1 MKRLHVHIS
10 AEDLE
15 KTIGFYS
22 TLFGTA
28 PDVRKSD
35 YAKWMLDDPA
45 VNFAVSHRD
54 GSRTGVSHL
63 GFQFDGLDELDRFK
77 SQLKAAGQDFTT
89 EEQVTCCYAN
99 GDKAWVTDPEGIP
112 WEAFKTHHL
121 VLDDEDLT
129 VEQQKMTCDEGSIC
143 CA

>member
-15 KTIGFYS
+15 KTIEFYS
-22 TLFGTA
+22 TLFGSA

-45 VNFAVSHRD
+45 LNFAVSHQE
-54 GSRTGVSHL
+54 SRQTGISHL
-63 GFQFDGLDELDRFK
+63 GFQFDEIDELDRFK
-77 SQLKAAGQDFTT
+77 SQLTTAGQSFVT
-89 EEQVTCCYAN
+89 EEQVTCCYAK
-99 GDKAWVTDPEGIP
+99 GDKAWVTDPDGIA

-129 VEQQKMTCDEGSIC
+129 VETATMACDEGSVC
-143 CA
+143 CG